1 MKKLIAIV
9 MVLGLV
15 GFAVAQD
22 LDSPTSGVAVEQQ
35 QAGGGGNFG
44 DVYNMIISN
53 MQSKEAAYIARQASE
68 WDWIAWGYWVGAGTN
83 WNRGAGN
90 DYSWASDANRIH
102 YELWNQLSP
111 AEFAAANAEF
121 NASWDRVLAAGLN

>member
-35 QAGGGGNFG
+35 QQGGGGNFG

-53 MQSKEAAYIARQASE
+53 MQSVEAKYIARQASE
-68 WDWIAWGYWVGAGTN
+68 WEWIKWGYWIGAGTM
-83 WNRGAGN
+83 WNRSGS
-90 DYSWASDANRIH
+90 DYGWATRSDIH

-121 NASWDRVLAAGLN
+121 NASWDRILAAGLN